1 MADIKEKASV
11 SVCTPETE
19 EKETAELTEEQN
31 ARNIEQAEEAKL
43 RARMPLMNKPGS
55 AFLQRRLG
63 KGLKYFDSG
72 DYQMALQKPQKGARM
87 PPLLAGNTGGAI
99 PTPETVPARK
109 TSLIQQPKLTPSA
122 TSGGVVG

>member
-1 MADIKEKASV
+1 MADNSKTE
-11 SVCTPETE
+11 TPEAVNTE
-19 EKETAELTEEQN
+19 LETSTSSEPTEEQS
-31 ARNIEQAEEAKL
+31 ARSIELAEEAKL

-55 AFLQRRLG
+55 AFLQKRLG

-72 DYQMALQKPQKGARM
+72 DYQMALQKPHKGPRM

-109 TSLIQQPKLTPSA
+109 TSIIQQPKLAPSA
-122 TSGGVVG
+122 TS